1 MAESRGDSVPGRA
14 HIYRAFDRELAA
26 LKRHLREMG
35 ELVEAQI
42 AEAVR
47 ALVERDPAAAARVIE
62 ADRLVNA
69 RELAIDD
76 ECIKMIALRQPAGS
90 DLRFI
95 AASLKIVTDLERI
108 GDLAVNMAERVEALC
123 SEPPTRAAA
132 ALPRMSAAA
141 QRMLRDALEAFLTRD
156 VAKAEGVLA
165 ADADVDRML
174 VDVFDELRGE
184 MRRQPGVVDQCVSM
198 MFFAKHVE
206 RLADHATNLAEM
218 VVFLVRGEDVRH
230 ATRR

>member
-1 MAESRGDSVPGRA
+1 M
-14 HIYRAFDRELAA
+14 
-26 LKRHLREMG
+26 
-35 ELVEAQI
+35 
-42 AEAVR
+42 
-47 ALVERDPAAAARVIE
+47 
-62 ADRLVNA
+62 
-69 RELAIDD
+69 
-76 ECIKMIALRQPAGS
+76 
-90 DLRFI
+90 
-95 AASLKIVTDLERI
+95 
-108 GDLAVNMAERVEALC
+108 
-123 SEPPTRAAA
+123 
-132 ALPRMSAAA
+132 
-141 QRMLRDALEAFLTRD
+141 EAFLTRD

-174 VDVFDELRGE
+174 VDVFDELRAE

>member
-1 MAESRGDSVPGRA
+1 MAESRIDSVPQRS

-42 AEAVR
+42 AEATR

-123 SEPPTRAAA
+123 SAPRTRAAP
-132 ALPRMSAAA
+132 ALPRMSARA
-141 QRMLRDALEAFLTRD
+141 QRMLRDALEAFLTQD

-184 MRRQPGVVDQCVSM
+184 ARRQPGIVDQCVSM

>member
-1 MAESRGDSVPGRA
+1 MAESRSDSVPQRS

-42 AEAVR
+42 AEATR
-47 ALVERDPAAAARVIE
+47 ALVERDPAAAA
-62 ADRLVNA
+62 
-69 RELAIDD
+69 
-76 ECIKMIALRQPAGS
+76 
-90 DLRFI
+90 
-95 AASLKIVTDLERI
+95 
-108 GDLAVNMAERVEALC
+108 
-123 SEPPTRAAA
+123 
-132 ALPRMSAAA
+132 
-141 QRMLRDALEAFLTRD
+141 LEAFLTQD

-184 MRRQPGVVDQCVSM
+184 ARRQPGIVDQCVSM

>member
-42 AEAVR
+42 AGAVR

-141 QRMLRDALEAFLTRD
+141 QRMLRDALEAFLTQD

-165 ADADVDRML
+165 ADAEVDRML
-174 VDVFDELRGE
+174 VDVFDELRAE
-184 MRRQPGVVDQCVSM
+184 MRRHPGVIDQCVSM
-198 MFFAKHVE
+198 LFFAKHVE

-218 VVFLVRGEDVRH
+218 VVFLVRGDDVRH

>member
-1 MAESRGDSVPGRA
+1 
-14 HIYRAFDRELAA
+14 
-26 LKRHLREMG
+26 MG

-141 QRMLRDALEAFLTRD
+141 QRMLRDALEAFLTQD

-165 ADADVDRML
+165 ADADVDRTL
-174 VDVFDELRGE
+174 VDVFDELRAE

>member
-1 MAESRGDSVPGRA
+1 MAESRSAPVRGRA

-42 AEAVR
+42 AEATR
-47 ALVERDPAAAARVIE
+47 ALVELDPAAAARVIE

-123 SEPPTRAAA
+123 SEPPTRAVA
-132 ALPRMSAAA
+132 ALPRMSARA
-141 QRMLRDALEAFLTRD
+141 QRMLRDALEALLTQD
-156 VAKAEGVLA
+156 IAKAEGVLA

-174 VDVFDELRGE
+174 VDVFDELRRE
-184 MRRQPGVVDQCVSM
+184 ARRQPGIVDQCVSM

>member
-1 MAESRGDSVPGRA
+1 MAESRSDSVPGHA

-42 AEAVR
+42 ADATR

-76 ECIKMIALRQPAGS
+76 ECIRMIALRQPAGS

-108 GDLAVNMAERVEALC
+108 GDLAVNMAERVVALS
-123 SEPPTRAAA
+123 SEPPTRAAL
-132 ALPRMSAAA
+132 ALPRMSAKA
-141 QRMLRDALEAFLTRD
+141 QRMLRDALEAFLTQD
-156 VAKAEGVLA
+156 VAKAERVLA

-184 MRRQPGVVDQCVSM
+184 ARRQPGIVDQCVSM